1 MNAKFLKAILWIVS
15 IVSLVPVMVI
25 SIYSRPCVDDFGY
38 SLRTYNVVK
47 NNPWDICGLIQ
58 AALETNSVFY
68 NSWQGLY
75 SSTLLMSLQPGI
87 WGPNAYML
95 SVFIIVCVL
104 YIALCFFILTFR
116 HFTEMRKSSCYLV
129 AFVFTCFV
137 LQYIPS
143 PVEGLYWFNGACNYM
158 LFLSFTIINVAFIY
172 KAFRYDGKIKYIVYA
187 SLLSFWMSGGNHV
200 TSFLNILIIL
210 FGFLL
215 WGCNTKAKVFLCP
228 LTTALL
234 GFYIMYTA
242 PGTAIRQNAIGE
254 NASIISTMWE
264 SIRYS
269 ISLFGKWATL
279 RWGLMLLTTASFS
292 WLYLKKHPDKLL
304 HPILVGGSM
313 FIAFWGILCVPYYPM
328 CCFGAGRVHNI
339 FFITFNV
346 FTLVFTIYTV
356 LYIKHLYFKHI
367 KQKKYIVKYN
377 FAKYCYLLSV
387 ILILSFLLSKETTAY
402 KAVNEMNDGIAQS
415 FSREFD
421 KRLYIM
427 SSSTKN
433 RNAGIIKFTPLP
445 QSELLKFDD
454 ITANKDDWRNRQWAE
469 YFGVYAIVP

>member
-1 MNAKFLKAILWIVS
+1 
-15 IVSLVPVMVI
+15 
-25 SIYSRPCVDDFGY
+25 
-38 SLRTYNVVK
+38 
-47 NNPWDICGLIQ
+47 
-58 AALETNSVFY
+58 
-68 NSWQGLY
+68 
-75 SSTLLMSLQPGI
+75 
-87 WGPNAYML
+87 
-95 SVFIIVCVL
+95 
-104 YIALCFFILTFR
+104 
-116 HFTEMRKSSCYLV
+116 
-129 AFVFTCFV
+129 
-137 LQYIPS
+137 
-143 PVEGLYWFNGACNYM
+143 
-158 LFLSFTIINVAFIY
+158 
-172 KAFRYDGKIKYIVYA
+172 
-187 SLLSFWMSGGNHV
+187 
-200 TSFLNILIIL
+200 
-210 FGFLL
+210 
-215 WGCNTKAKVFLCP
+215 
-228 LTTALL
+228 
-234 GFYIMYTA
+234 
-242 PGTAIRQNAIGE
+242 
-254 NASIISTMWE
+254 
-264 SIRYS
+264 
-269 ISLFGKWATL
+269 
-279 RWGLMLLTTASFS
+279 
-292 WLYLKKHPDKLL
+292 
-304 HPILVGGSM
+304 
-313 FIAFWGILCVPYYPM
+313 M

-427 SSSTKN
+427 GSSTKN